1 MTKRPTTPKSTA
13 FGGASRRW
21 LAMLAAALLLFALV
35 GYLLMINFRSAST
48 IRENLLDQHSQ
59 RVRLEASSLGHFLDS
74 AARDLRNLADSRE
87 VASFF
92 ENRDLGMSMEYGLA
106 LSLVPIRERL
116 VGTVESEVPTEVL
129 PFARVALL
137 DAAGSTLADSAG
149 PAASSWTE
157 PLDPSGKHDGVRLS
171 GNGRDLM
178 LTRTHWFKGRHVGYL
193 VAWVRPDAALDQVSG
208 GSTDGAAVRGKGS
221 MLLLLSADNQPFRPV
236 ARHFARQLVP
246 DDISPALAAIQPDGR
261 MVEQVGSADE
271 HRVPGGSIAMRV
283 PVPGHPLTLLEVNPA
298 SNLMGGL
305 SPRRTAISLTVAAAA
320 VLAVVLAAV
329 FFQTKSLLLRAR
341 LDASLAREKEVA
353 DKHRA
358 LEAEMAERKRLADA
372 RALLSQAIDQAAEG
386 IALTGVG
393 GLVEYCNPAFATLTG
408 LPAGDLM
415 GASLAS
421 LFGSDEQIANTIGE
435 ALRAATVWKSEMAVR
450 RADGSTVDAEV
461 MISPV
466 RGAGGQVMNM
476 VLVARDV
483 TEEQRLR
490 AQLRHAQKLDAVG
503 KLAGGVA
510 HDFNNLLA
518 VIISYADSTLH
529 SLEDGNP
536 LREDIAEIRRAGL
549 RAAELTRQLLA
560 FSRKQVLN
568 PALVDTRAAVESVE
582 KMLRRVI
589 GANVEFVTSSAPDLW
604 PIRFDPGQLEQVIV
618 NLAVNAR
625 DAMPDGGKL
634 TISTSNVSLSAVEAR
649 NHPDGMPGPY
659 VRMSVSDTGV
669 GMTPSIVAQ
678 LFEPFFTTKEV
689 GKGTG
694 LGLSTVYG
702 IVRQS
707 RGFVAVESHPG
718 RGTTFRVYL
727 PAEPA
732 AEAGTGGPSFPT
744 VEASVRPDTPAE
756 TVLVVEDEKQLRTLL
771 QKRLEDSGY
780 RVLTA
785 TDGVDALEV
794 AAGHRGMIHI
804 LVSDIVM
811 PRMGGLQL
819 AGPFLIRH
827 PEALVIFMS
836 GYSDEAVSKAVEL
849 GLAAAIIRKPDQ
861 ISDLPALLRRLLDR
875 SRVSEPARHPA

>member
-1 MTKRPTTPKSTA
+1 MTQSPTTPQSI
-13 FGGASRRW
+13 ASGRPPRRW
-21 LAMLAAALLLFALV
+21 LAMLAAGLLLFTLV
-35 GYLLMINFRSAST
+35 GYLLVINFRSAST
-48 IRENLLDQHSQ
+48 IRENLLHQHSQ
-59 RVRLEASSLGHFLDS
+59 RVQVEAASLGRFLDS
-74 AARDLRNLADSRE
+74 AARDLRNLAESRE

-106 LSLVPIRERL
+106 LSLVPIHERL
-116 VGTVESEVPTEVL
+116 VGMAEPEVPTDVL

-137 DAAGSTLADSAG
+137 DADGSSLADSAG
-149 PAASSWTE
+149 PAAPFWTE
-157 PLDPSGKHDGVRLS
+157 PLDPSGKRDGVRLS
-171 GNGRDLM
+171 GNGRDLL
-178 LTRTHWFKGRHVGYL
+178 LTRTHTFKGRHVGYL
-193 VAWVRPDAALDQVSG
+193 VAWVGPGAVLEQVSG
-208 GSTDGAAVRGKGS
+208 ASPAGAVVRGKGS
-221 MLLLLSADNQPFRPV
+221 VLFLLSTDNRPYRPV
-236 ARHFARQLVP
+236 ARQLAP
-246 DDISPALAAIQPDGR
+246 DEISPALAAIPPDGR
-261 MVEQVGSADE
+261 MVEQVGLSEE
-271 HRVPGGSIAMRV
+271 HGVPGGSIAMRV

-298 SNLMGGL
+298 SNLMGDM
-305 SPRRTAISLTVAAAA
+305 SPRRTAISLTFAAAT

-353 DKHRA
+353 DKHHA
-358 LEAEMAERKRLADA
+358 LEAEMAERKRMSEA
-372 RALLSQAIDQAAEG
+372 RALLAQAIDQAAEG
-386 IALTGVG
+386 IALTDVE
-393 GLVEYCNPAFATLTG
+393 GLVEYCNPAFATITG
-408 LPAGDLM
+408 LPAGDLH

-421 LFGSDEQIANTIGE
+421 LFRTDEEIANTVGE

-450 RADGSTVDAEV
+450 RPDGSSVDAEV

-466 RGAGGQVMNM
+466 RDAGGQV
-476 VLVARDV
+476 VKFVSVARDV

-518 VIISYADSTLH
+518 VIISYADSTLG

-568 PALVDTRAAVESVE
+568 PALVDTNAAVAAVE

-589 GANVEFVTSSAPDLW
+589 GANIEVVTSSAPDLW

-625 DAMPDGGKL
+625 DAMPDGGRL
-634 TISTSNVSLSAVEAR
+634 TISTSNASLSPREAR
-649 NHPDGMPGPY
+649 DYPDGVPGRY

-669 GMTPSIVAQ
+669 GMTPSILAQ

-707 RGFVAVESHPG
+707 HGFVAVNSQPG
-718 RGTTFRVYL
+718 RGTTFQVFL

-732 AEAGTGGPSFPT
+732 AEAGTGGPPSPT
-744 VEASVRPDTPAE
+744 AEGSARPETPSE
-756 TVLVVEDEKQLRTLL
+756 TVLVVEDEQQLRTLL
-771 QKRLEDSGY
+771 RKRLEDEGY
-780 RVLTA
+780 HVLTA

-794 AAGHRGMIHI
+794 ASGHGGSIHI

-819 AGPFLIRH
+819 ARPFLTRH
-827 PEALVIFMS
+827 PGALVIFMS

-875 SRVSEPARHPA
+875 SRVSGPAGHPA